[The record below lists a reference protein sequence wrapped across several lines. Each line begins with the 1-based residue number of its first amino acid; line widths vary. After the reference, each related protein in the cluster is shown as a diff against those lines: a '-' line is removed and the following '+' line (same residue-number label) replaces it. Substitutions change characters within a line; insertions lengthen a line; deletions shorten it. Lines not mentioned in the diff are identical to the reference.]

1 MSMLDKIA
9 PRYTTT
15 VSRIGAVF
23 VALSIVVLSSVGVV
37 KAVDQPKMG
46 LAISPPTFEL
56 AANAGDVLKNSLR
69 VDNLVDIPL
78 EVSVDARNFTALG
91 EEGGIDLTPAGEDNF
106 SLASWISVSP
116 KKVTIPPHESKTFDY
131 TIDIPI
137 NASPGGRFG
146 SIIFQTAPST
156 ELSGQSGVAISQE
169 VGTLIFVK
177 IAGAV
182 TEKASVAGFTT
193 INNIHNKGPVD
204 FDIRIKNDGNVHFKP
219 KGTIT
224 ISNFF
229 GKQIATI
236 PINEQNVLPGAT
248 RKMDASWGSGMF
260 FGRYNA
266 TLSLVY
272 GKDGQV
278 ITASTAFWGFPYKL
292 MGLILLVLVLVG
304 AALYPLRHR
313 IWRAFKIL
321 FGKE

>member
-1 MSMLDKIA
+1 MLDKIA
-9 PRYTTT
+9 PRYTKT
-15 VSRIGAVF
+15 VSRIGTAL
-23 VALSIVVLSSVGVV
+23 VAISLVVLCSIGVV
-37 KAVDQPKMG
+37 QAADQPKMG

-69 VDNLVDIPL
+69 VDNIVDIPL

-91 EEGGIDLTPAGEDNF
+91 EEGGINLTPAEEDDY
-106 SLASWISVSP
+106 SLASWISVTP
-116 KKVTIPPHESKTFDY
+116 EKVTIPAHESKTFEY
-131 TIDIPI
+131 TITVPQ

-146 SIIFQTAPST
+146 SIVFQTAPST
-156 ELSGQSGVAISQE
+156 ALSGQSGVAVSQE
-169 VGTLIFVK
+169 VGTLVFVK
-177 IAGAV
+177 IAGDV

-193 INNIHNKGPVD
+193 LNNLHNKGPVD
-204 FDIRIKNDGNVHFKP
+204 FDIRVKNDGNVHFKP

-236 PINEQNVLPGAT
+236 PINEQNVLPGAI
-248 RKMDASWGSGMF
+248 RKMDASWGSGML

-292 MGLILLVLVLVG
+292 MGIVLLILLLIG